1 MKNQRQNL
9 QRQIADLIP
18 LLEIC
23 LPLIKQ
29 IDRTQGKLKLLPVEL
44 EQLKEYAELLNL
56 KPSLEK
62 PQNSDSAESSLRSPI
77 EATHYKLD
85 SIVDDLEG
93 ILVYLTN
100 LDCQLKNVLALKER
114 LEAVQ
119 EERIDGITPDR
130 IYKLLEKQQQLKSQD
145 KYANS
150 PTKTIRLRR
159 VWQKL
164 LNYKYSKKIA
174 ITTAIT
180 TVIIISFSVIFNTSS
195 EKRSI
200 ESDITG
206 QNKQINKI
214 IN

>member
-1 MKNQRQNL
+1 M
-9 QRQIADLIP
+9 
-18 LLEIC
+18 
-23 LPLIKQ
+23 
-29 IDRTQGKLKLLPVEL
+29 LPVEL
-44 EQLKEYAELLNL
+44 EKLKEHAELLNL
-56 KPSLEK
+56 KLSLEK

-119 EERIDGITPDR
+119 EERIDCITPDR

-145 KYANS
+145 KYAIS
-150 PTKTIRLRR
+150 PTKTNRLRR

-164 LNYKYSKKIA
+164 LKYKYSKKIA
-174 ITTAIT
+174 ITTAVT
-180 TVIIISFSVIFNTSS
+180 AGIIFGFSVIFNTSS
-195 EKRSI
+195 EERFI
-200 ESDITG
+200 ESHITG
-206 QNKQINKI
+206 ENKQTVVFSE
-214 IN
+214 